1 MSETVPVFTTPSP
14 RIRLVPVDRP
24 WTWLAK
30 GWSDLVRAPEVS
42 LAYGGVL
49 VALSFA
55 LTLGLYLLGLLYL
68 LLPLAAGFMLL
79 APALA
84 VGLYDTSRRLAAG
97 EVCTIKTA
105 LGAWRRSPGSI
116 ASLGVILMFS
126 HLVWVRIATLL
137 YPLFFEG
144 PNPSLAELPNVLFF
158 SPMSLPFLVT
168 GTVIGFI
175 FAVFVFAL
183 AAVSFPMVIDR
194 DAGAFSAIATS
205 FAAVRHN
212 WRPMALWAALITVF
226 TAVALALFYVG
237 LAVALPLI
245 AYASWHCYKD
255 VVE

>member
-1 MSETVPVFTTPSP
+1 MTETVPVFATPSP

-30 GWSDLVRAPEVS
+30 GWSDLARAPQVS

-49 VALSFA
+49 VVVSFV
-55 LTLGLYLLGLLYL
+55 LTLGLYLVDLLYL

-97 EVCTIKTA
+97 EACSLETA
-105 LGAWRRSPGSI
+105 LGAWRRAPGQI
-116 ASLGVILMFS
+116 ASLGLVLMFS

-144 PNPSLAELPNVLFF
+144 GNPRLAELPDILFF

-168 GTVIGFI
+168 GTVIGGI
-175 FAVFVFAL
+175 LAVFVFAL
-183 AAVSFPMVIDR
+183 AVVSFPMVIDR
-194 DAGAFSAIATS
+194 DVGSFSAIATS
-205 FAAVRHN
+205 FAAVHYN

-226 TAVALALFYVG
+226 IAVGMALFYVG

-245 AYASWHCYKD
+245 GHATWHCYKD

>member
-1 MSETVPVFTTPSP
+1 MTETVPVFATPSP

-24 WTWLAK
+24 WTWLSK
-30 GWSDLVRAPEVS
+30 GWSDLAHAPQVS
-42 LAYGGVL
+42 LVYGAVL

-55 LTLGLYLLGLLYL
+55 LTLGLYLADLLYL

-97 EVCTIKTA
+97 ELCSIETA
-105 LGAWRRSPGSI
+105 LNAWRRSPGQI
-116 ASLGVILMFS
+116 ASLGLILMFC

-144 PNPSLAELPNVLFF
+144 PNPRLADLPNVLFF
-158 SPMSLPFLVT
+158 SPAGLPFLVT
-168 GTVIGFI
+168 GTLIGGVL
-175 FAVFVFAL
+175 AVFVFAL

-194 DAGAFSAIATS
+194 DVSTITAVATS
-205 FAAVRHN
+205 FAAVRNN

-226 TAVALALFYVG
+226 TAVGIALFYVG

-245 AYASWHCYKD
+245 GHATWHCYKD